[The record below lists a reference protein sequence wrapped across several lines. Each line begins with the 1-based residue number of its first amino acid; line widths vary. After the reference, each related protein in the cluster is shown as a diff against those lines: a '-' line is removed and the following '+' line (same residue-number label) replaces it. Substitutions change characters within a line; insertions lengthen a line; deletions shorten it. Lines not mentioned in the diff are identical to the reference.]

1 MCVCLC
7 VCERESVCVCV
18 LAVTHTICSIDD
30 LHKPYFYYTWGHF
43 FSHGTPVWPWTVITG
58 PRPRTVGH
66 NYTIEIMWVTTQ
78 TQLFL
83 TPPPKIET

>member
-7 VCERESVCVCV
+7 VCERECVCVCV

-43 FSHGTPVWPWTVITG
+43 FSHGTPVW
-58 PRPRTVGH
+58 
-66 NYTIEIMWVTTQ
+66 
-78 TQLFL
+78 L
-83 TPPPKIET
+83 